1 MFRAFIAFGS
11 NISPA
16 DNVREALRRL
26 ARSETIS
33 GLSTV
38 YRTPAEG
45 RPEQADY
52 YNGIVEIR
60 TSTPPDAL
68 KFGVL
73 RRIER
78 ELGRVRSAD
87 KFAARSI
94 DLDLIWYGDLVVT
107 NAGLTIPDPEIAERP
122 YLALGLC
129 ELAPDLRMPD
139 SGLRI
144 SEVAASQRQDGM
156 TPLLSYGDWLRN
168 EVVPAHETNPKR
180 RAYLR

>member
-26 ARSETIS
+26 ARAETIA

-52 YNGIVEIR
+52 YNGVVEIR
-60 TSTPPDAL
+60 TLTPPETL

-73 RRIER
+73 RRIEQ

-87 KFAARSI
+87 KFAARTI

-107 NAGLTIPDPEIAERP
+107 DAGLTIPDPEIVERP
-122 YLALGLC
+122 YLSLGLC

-139 SGLRI
+139 SGVRI
-144 SEVAASQRQDGM
+144 SEVAASQRQGGL
-156 TPLLSYGDWLRN
+156 TPLFAYGDSLRD
-168 EVVPAHETNPKR
+168 EVVHAHEANTER
-180 RAYLR
+180 QS